1 VEGFVGTRLDL
12 KLPSDSS
19 DFSPSVFARRDLAF
33 RLTALFSSAA
43 IAGTAFASDPE
54 HGSAPRPLGEEIS
67 RSAEAIHMQVN
78 FNATTAR
85 VYDALTDAKQFNKV
99 VQLSAAMKSMGLNNK
114 PVEMSREPG
123 GAFSAFGGYVSGR
136 QLELV
141 AGQRIVQAWRAGSW
155 DSGQYSIARFE
166 LSAEGSRTKLVFDH
180 TGFPQGQADHLLA
193 GWKGNYWEPL
203 EKFLAQSQ

>member
-1 VEGFVGTRLDL
+1 MGTKLDL

-19 DFSPSVFARRDLAF
+19 DFSPRVFARRDLPF
-33 RLTALFSSAA
+33 RLAALFSSAA
-43 IAGTAFASDPE
+43 VAGTAFASGHEP
-54 HGSAPRPLGEEIS
+54 GSAARLLGEEIS
-67 RSAEAIHMQVN
+67 RSAEAIHMEVD

-99 VQLSAAMKSMGLNNK
+99 VQLSAAMKSMELKSK

-123 GAFSAFGGYVSGR
+123 GAFDAFGGYVTGR
-136 QLELV
+136 QIELV
-141 AGQRIVQAWRAGSW
+141 AGQRIVQAWRAGGW
-155 DSGQYSIARFE
+155 DPGLYSIARFE
-166 LSAEGSRTKLVFDH
+166 LSARGSGTRLVFDH
-180 TGFPQGQADHLLA
+180 RGFPQGQADHLLA